1 METNK
6 LLTDEKDDLTI
17 ILLCLYIKKKGK
29 LLT

>member
-17 ILLCLYIKKKGK
+17 ILLCLYIKKKVNY
-29 LLT
+29 